1 MLRNTNKSP
10 YVKEYTYL
18 QSDESQANGQRVIGG
33 RKPDP
38 RDHGFSY
45 MDSDK
50 TSPMQQSGQ
59 GESATSPSRPQQ
71 ATGLAFTYKLDSSPA
86 MPIGGIRTPSNTGQR
101 SSAAIT
107 PLSSSPKK
115 GSTYGSTIKPKEFYT
130 TSPKSVTYPVKSSP
144 ALVTLE
150 ERSTPKAR
158 TPSAMSGA
166 GSTGD
171 YSQHIGGRGSR
182 LSKDSKLEHSS
193 SESISSGSSLD
204 EYEKENVGS
213 IKPSSLKTVTSVG
226 VSSGF
231 TSKPAT
237 STRPYT
243 SSNLSKPA
251 QSSLI
256 TPAFGKSPSLSSSTA
271 PATKSPPPPVLPKPT
286 SLFDQPS
293 SAGALKSSSS
303 FQQNQRS
310 TMYGKD
316 GYGQPTIT
324 HASRKLMVTNAD
336 GSTIETEEILEPETM
351 TSHSTT
357 TKTKPVVVGVVPSNY
372 SRSDSV

>member
-1 MLRNTNKSP
+1 MLRNTGKSP

-18 QSDESQANGQRVIGG
+18 QSDESHANGQRQA

-50 TSPMQQSGQ
+50 ASPVQQ
-59 GESATSPSRPQQ
+59 GEGATTSPSKAQQ
-71 ATGLAFTYKLDSSPA
+71 ATGLAFAYKLDNQPYT
-86 MPIGGIRTPSNTGQR
+86 PYGTTRTPTSQK
-101 SSAAIT
+101 SPAAIT

-115 GSTYGSTIKPKEFYT
+115 GSIYGSTTTTKPKEFYT

-144 ALVTLE
+144 AMVTLE
-150 ERSTPKAR
+150 DRSTTSKAR

-166 GSTGD
+166 GSTGAE

-204 EYEKENVGS
+204 QYEKENVGS
-213 IKPSSLKTVTSVG
+213 IKASSSKTAPSAT
-226 VSSGF
+226 
-231 TSKPAT
+231 TSKPVSSPRT
-237 STRPYT
+237 YT
-243 SSNLSKPA
+243 GKPA
-251 QSSLI
+251 ESTLI
-256 TPAFGKSPSLSSSTA
+256 KPAFGKSPLLSSSSA
-271 PATKSPPPPVLPKPT
+271 KSPPPPVLPKPT
-286 SLFDQPS
+286 SLFDSPS
-293 SAGALKSSSS
+293 SSGGGAALKSSSS
-303 FQQNQRS
+303 FQQNQRA

-316 GYGQPTIT
+316 GGYGQPTIT

-357 TKTKPVVVGVVPSNY
+357 TKTKPVVVGVVPSSY